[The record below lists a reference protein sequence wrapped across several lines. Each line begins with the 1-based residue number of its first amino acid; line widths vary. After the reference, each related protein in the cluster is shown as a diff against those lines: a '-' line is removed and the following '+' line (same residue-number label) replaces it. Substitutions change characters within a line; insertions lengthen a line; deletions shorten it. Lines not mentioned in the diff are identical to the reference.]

1 MFVLINKK
9 KGKKMSL
16 SRLKMKS
23 RQGGGAVV
31 VTERVHDMRT
41 PREVYTTRRAD
52 VDAIANGV
60 RHHAS
65 VFIFLLK
72 QCQTL

>member
-1 MFVLINKK
+1 
-9 KGKKMSL
+9 MSL

-65 VFIFLLK
+65 VM
-72 QCQTL
+72 